1 MQIVQ
6 WRVTK
11 VVLGVDRSSYVLS
24 QNKATVMAGT
34 CLYIGPFVSNFLFL
48 FQLIGAINLLL
59 ICGKMKYYQC
69 HICSSHSYNSN
80 LPSGPLG
87 PRQIGN
93 LHCSRQQCV
102 VVEWSGRSIAVR
114 VRVRVRARAR
124 WWNFSLL
131 FFSLCRSAR
140 KELCHGTVYIY
151 DVLTVCE

>member
-1 MQIVQ
+1 MQRVP
-6 WRVTK
+6 WRATK

-34 CLYIGPFVSNFLFL
+34 GLYIGLFVSNFLFL

-59 ICGKMKYYQC
+59 ICRKMKYYQC

-93 LHCSRQQCV
+93 YNYFVRFAACDT
-102 VVEWSGRSIAVR
+102 GRVQSPILKKKEGMQANVTN
-114 VRVRVRARAR
+114 V
-124 WWNFSLL
+124 NKTFSHPTGL
-131 FFSLCRSAR
+131 FAGPFGQKWLNDH
-140 KELCHGTVYIY
+140 E
-151 DVLTVCE
+151 